1 MSMCCADA
9 SFLVSVFLGDE
20 HGAEAWRWWQSTRQV
35 LTVSRLA
42 LFEAENAIRAA
53 PFCGKCTPAEA
64 NAALDG
70 LVRAR
75 MEGFIERREIPTR
88 RLYPAAQRLSTH
100 HTGPEVY
107 GAMDILHVAAAQELG
122 AKHFASFDGPQRK
135 LAEAAGLD
143 VVP

>member
-1 MSMCCADA
+1 MCCADA
-9 SFLVSVFLGDE
+9 SFLVSAFLGDE
-20 HGAEAWRWWQSTRQV
+20 HGTDAWRWWQSTRQV

-53 PFCGKCTPAEA
+53 PHCGKCTLPESKS
-64 NAALDG
+64 ALDG

-75 MEGFIERREIPTR
+75 LEGFIERQEVPVR
-88 RLYPAAQRLSTH
+88 RLYPEAQRLSTH

-107 GAMDILHVAAAQELG
+107 GAMDILHVAAAHELG
-122 AKHFASFDGPQRK
+122 ATQFASFDLSQRK
-135 LAEAAGLD
+135 LASATGLE